1 MGSQI
6 FWNAFGS
13 NLYDQIYI
21 IVFLEPIE
29 LKYEKTYSMDDTDV
43 ILQRDPWNPEVQ
55 KWGLVHPQ
63 QCSIPTKGLSASSIG
78 QIKCTIYPY
87 DGS

>member
-1 MGSQI
+1 
-6 FWNAFGS
+6 
-13 NLYDQIYI
+13 
-21 IVFLEPIE
+21 
-29 LKYEKTYSMDDTDV
+29 MDDTDV

-78 QIKCTIYPY
+78 QIKCTFYPY

>member
-1 MGSQI
+1 
-6 FWNAFGS
+6 
-13 NLYDQIYI
+13 
-21 IVFLEPIE
+21 
-29 LKYEKTYSMDDTDV
+29 MDDKDV

-55 KWGLVHPQ
+55 KWGPVHPQ

-78 QIKCTIYPY
+78 HIKCTIYPY